1 MTNLM
6 ELWYDRIMLTIIIKL
21 LLILIGPF
29 LISTPITHLS
39 SIATLLIVI
48 SITGLLQYFDHRILT
63 IIVIIP
69 MIVTTLFI
77 PYLIAYLPLLCFI
90 LLEFNL
96 IKLTPLLVIPLVVN
110 YSSFRMETLV
120 LIFIVTVLAAV
131 TRYIC
136 NQLRNLLKENKKIRD
151 NSIELQLALQRKN
164 KALSESHEGNIH
176 HVTLKE
182 RNRIA
187 REIHDN
193 VGHLLSRSILQIGA
207 LQAIIQS
214 KEFKDSLNSTRSDYE
229 SREYY
234 IEDSIE
240 DIVEDGVADS
250 IKDSLDSLKDSLD
263 SAMTSVRQSVHN
275 LRDDSID
282 LQEAISKM
290 IEPMSCDVE
299 FNYDMADEIENN
311 VKFCFLGVLKEA
323 ITNISKHSNATKAII
338 TLKEHPAF
346 YQLLIQD
353 NGDLEVKESTVGM
366 GIANMEERVETLDGR
381 FNINTEDGFRIF
393 VSVPKPADH

>member
-1 MTNLM
+1 
-6 ELWYDRIMLTIIIKL
+6 MLTIIIKL

-29 LISTPITHLS
+29 LISVSLTGLS
-39 SIATLLIVI
+39 SIATLLVVI
-48 SITGLLQYFDHRILT
+48 SMTCLLQYFNHRILT
-63 IIVIIP
+63 IIVVLS
-69 MIVTTLFI
+69 MIATTLFI

-90 LLEFNL
+90 LLEFDL
-96 IKLTPLLVIPLVVN
+96 IKWTPLFVIPFIVN
-110 YSSFRMETLV
+110 LSAFEIETLV
-120 LIFIVTVLAAV
+120 LIFIVTVLAGV
-131 TRYIC
+131 SRYAC
-136 NQLRNLLKENKKIRD
+136 NQLRNLLIENKKIRD

-164 KALSESHEGNIH
+164 KALSENYEGNIH

-193 VGHLLSRSILQIGA
+193 VGHLLSRAILQIGA
-207 LQAIIQS
+207 VQAILQS
-214 KEFKDSLNSTRSDYE
+214 KEFKDSLSSTKSDDE

-240 DIVEDGVADS
+240 DLVEDSIGDS

-290 IEPMSCDVE
+290 IDPLTCDVE
-299 FNYDMADEIENN
+299 FNYDMSNEIENN

-323 ITNISKHSNATKAII
+323 ITNISKHSNATKATI

-346 YQLLIQD
+346 YQLLIHD
-353 NGDLEVKESTVGM
+353 NGDLEMKESTVGM
-366 GIANMEERVETLDGR
+366 GISNMEERVETLDGR
-381 FNINTEDGFRIF
+381 FHISTEEGFRIF
-393 VSVPKPADH
+393 VSVPKPTT

>member
-1 MTNLM
+1 
-6 ELWYDRIMLTIIIKL
+6 MLTIIIKL
-21 LLILIGPF
+21 LLIFIGPL
-29 LISTPITHLS
+29 LISIPFTNQS
-39 SIATLLIVI
+39 SIAILLVVVA
-48 SITGLLQYFDHRILT
+48 TAALLQYFNHRTLT
-63 IIVIIP
+63 IAAVA
-69 MIVTTLFI
+69 LSLAASFFI
-77 PYLIAYLPLLCFI
+77 PYFIAFLPLLCFI
-90 LLEFNL
+90 LLEFDL
-96 IKLTPLLVIPLVVN
+96 RKSLVLLTLPIVFN
-110 YSSFRMETLV
+110 HSYFRIETLV
-120 LIFIVTVLAAV
+120 LILTMTLLAAV
-131 TRYIC
+131 IRVAC
-136 NQLRNLLKENKKIRD
+136 NQLRDLIVENKKIRD

-164 KALSESHEGNIH
+164 KALTENYEEDIY

-207 LQAIIQS
+207 VQAIIQS
-214 KEFKDSLNSTRSDYE
+214 KAFKDSMSSAGGLYE
-229 SREYY
+229 LREDY

-240 DIVEDGVADS
+240 DLLDDSIADS
-250 IKDSLDSLKDSLD
+250 IKDSLGSLQETLD

-290 IEPMSCDVE
+290 IQPMTCEVE
-299 FNYDMADEIENN
+299 FNYDMSSEIENN

-323 ITNISKHSNATKAII
+323 ITNISKHSNATKVII

-353 NGDLEVKESTVGM
+353 NGSVQAEESSVGM
-366 GIANMEERVETLDGR
+366 GITNMEKRVETLDGR
-381 FNINTEDGFRIF
+381 FYINTEDGFRIF
-393 VSVPKPADH
+393 VSVPKPVRKEKRNT

>member
-1 MTNLM
+1 MK
-6 ELWYDRIMLTIIIKL
+6 LWYDVIMLTIIIKL
-21 LLILIGPF
+21 LFILIGPF
-29 LISTPITHLS
+29 LISVPIADLS
-39 SIATLLIVI
+39 SIATLLVVI
-48 SITGLLQYFDHRILT
+48 SITGLLQYFNHRTLT
-63 IIVIIP
+63 IVVVIP
-69 MIVTTLFI
+69 MIATSLFI

-96 IKLTPLLVIPLVVN
+96 IKLTPLLMIPIIIHHSFFSIDTLALV
-110 YSSFRMETLV
+110 
-120 LIFIVTVLAAV
+120 FIVTVIAAV
-131 TRYIC
+131 TRYAC
-136 NQLRNLLKENKKIRD
+136 NQLRNLLEENKKIRD

-164 KALSESHEGNIH
+164 KALSEHYEGNIH

-207 LQAIIQS
+207 VQAIIQS
-214 KEFKDSLNSTRSDYE
+214 KEFKDSLSSTRSDFE

-290 IEPMSCDVE
+290 IEPMTCDVE
-299 FNYDMADEIENN
+299 FNYDMANEIENN
-311 VKFCFLGVLKEA
+311 VKFCFLGILKEA
-323 ITNISKHSNATKAII
+323 ITNISKHSNATKATI

-353 NGDLEVKESTVGM
+353 NGDSGIKESTVGM
-366 GIANMEERVETLDGR
+366 GIANMEERVATLDGR
-381 FNINTEDGFRIF
+381 FHINTEDGFRIF
-393 VSVPKPADH
+393 VSVPKPTD